1 MSDASGGVA
10 LDANT
15 FLAIDDERNILC
27 AYRRDQGGKPISV
40 IDLDPLL
47 GSRVKKGKP
56 PEEADFEAMT
66 TLGGKVYVMGSHGRS
81 RTGKWRP
88 SRQCFLA
95 VTVEMKAGVVTATP
109 FGTVRRDLVTELLAD
124 PRMAGLGLQ
133 KAMGSPGDSSED
145 LAPKE
150 TGLNIEGLGAM
161 ADGKGVLI
169 GFRNPQVGGKA
180 LLVPLTNPAAFVAQG
195 AKPVFGEPIL
205 LPLLVWKGDKRYDA
219 GVRDIAWAP
228 RIGVY
233 LISAG
238 PADARKTF
246 ALYKWTGRPGD
257 APVLLEQATRAVAAV
272 EHFTPEAIIIYPN
285 TDRFQLLSDD
295 GSRRVQAPS
304 ADDCLPGEFQDGW
317 TDNKFLKDMGKRTFR
332 SLWLEPR

>member
-1 MSDASGGVA
+1 MSDASGAVA

-15 FLAIDDERNILC
+15 FLAVDDERNILC
-27 AYRRDQGGKPISV
+27 AYRRDRSGKPISV
-40 IDLDPLL
+40 IDLDPIL
-47 GSRVKKGKP
+47 GVRPKKG
-56 PEEADFEAMT
+56 PEEADFEGMA
-66 TLGGKVYVMGSHGRS
+66 TLGGKVYVMGSHGRTH
-81 RTGKWRP
+81 TGKWRQ

-95 VTVEMKAGVVTATP
+95 VTVELKTGAVTATP

-124 PRMAGLGLQ
+124 PRTAGLGLEA
-133 KAMGSPGDSSED
+133 AMGSPAVHSED
-145 LAPKE
+145 LAPKKG
-150 TGLNIEGLGAM
+150 GLNIEGLGAT
-161 ADGKGVLI
+161 ADGKALLI

-180 LLVPLTNPAAFVAQG
+180 ILVPLTNPAAVVAEG
-195 AKPVFGEPIL
+195 ARPLFGAPIL
-205 LPLLVWKGDKRYDA
+205 LPLPVWKEGKRIDA

-228 RIGVY
+228 RIGAY

-238 PADARKTF
+238 PADERKAF
-246 ALYKWTGRPGD
+246 AIYKWSGRPGD

-295 GSRRVQAPS
+295 GSRRVRA
-304 ADDCLPGEFQDGW
+304 AGEDDCLPGEFRDGW
-317 TDNKFLKDMGKRTFR
+317 TENKYLKDMGKRTFR